1 MRQEISLEVK
11 REEVSGSG
19 GEISET
25 SKKSNVFHYTGMLV
39 RSKKKAVYCGKLT
52 EVSAIMSWL
61 VC

>member
-25 SKKSNVFHYTGMLV
+25 SKKSNVFHYTGMLA
-39 RSKKKAVYCGKLT
+39 SKKKAVYCGKLT

>member
-25 SKKSNVFHYTGMLV
+25 SKKSNVFHYANMSA
-39 RSKKKAVYCGKLT
+39 RSGYKAV
-52 EVSAIMSWL
+52 
-61 VC
+61 